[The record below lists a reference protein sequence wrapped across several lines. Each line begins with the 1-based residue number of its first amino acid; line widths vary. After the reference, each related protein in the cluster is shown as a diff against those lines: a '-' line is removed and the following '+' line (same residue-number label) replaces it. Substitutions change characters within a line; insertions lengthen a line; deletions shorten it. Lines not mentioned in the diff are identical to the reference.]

1 MLNIFGVLVSVP
13 AMTKYLILGG
23 LKQKC
28 LPYSSGGPKKE
39 VKEPGGLVP
48 FGASEGDPGPYE
60 FAGHPWLP
68 FISL

>member
-1 MLNIFGVLVSVP
+1 MLNLFGVLVSVP
-13 AMTKYLILGG
+13 ALTKYLILGG

-28 LPYSSGGPKKE
+28 LPYSSGGQKKE

-48 FGASEGDPGPYE
+48 FRASEGDPGLCE

-68 FISL
+68 FFRL